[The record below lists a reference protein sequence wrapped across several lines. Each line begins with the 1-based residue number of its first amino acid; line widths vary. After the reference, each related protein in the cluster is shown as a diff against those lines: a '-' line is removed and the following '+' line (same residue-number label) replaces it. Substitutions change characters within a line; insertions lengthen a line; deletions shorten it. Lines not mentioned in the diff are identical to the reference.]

1 VVVGPFKG
9 GRPLGARERRWRRA
23 VRRKGRRRRWLMAV
37 GEEARGRKQRN
48 TGNEIWIGNKGVG
61 SIKITLSV
69 PFYLSSISLF
79 LH

>member
-37 GEEARGRKQRN
+37 RKQRN
-48 TGNEIWIGNKGVG
+48 NGTEI
-61 SIKITLSV
+61 
-69 PFYLSSISLF
+69 
-79 LH
+79 